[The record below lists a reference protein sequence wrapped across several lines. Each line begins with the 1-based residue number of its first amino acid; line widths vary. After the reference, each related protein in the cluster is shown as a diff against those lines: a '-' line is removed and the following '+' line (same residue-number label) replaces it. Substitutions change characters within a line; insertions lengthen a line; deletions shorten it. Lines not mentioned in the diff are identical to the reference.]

1 MSLPAAYCHQLDDV
15 IDISRAHTFYF
26 SQSEPRNDLVFSCPD
41 EKCRNESPQIVLG
54 VNYNKIPEIDKM
66 VQKAHFRLINQKK
79 HIDGCPWVE
88 IKEAIDELDEEPG
101 VKKFS
106 NLKRSQL
113 IDVFDP
119 LDNNNEPDNP
129 RIDAAQIK
137 AISTLTTS
145 RARIERYK
153 EFLRNNPNCTSRLQ
167 EVASC
172 FERMNPDE
180 LSIAK
185 LKIQGVGEKTYR
197 QFFTSVKFCAPA
209 TACKRIYY
217 GYASV
222 CELRE
227 GFNLLY
233 RQESLQSDGKS
244 ATVNIF
250 LSHEII
256 NRFRGKGV
264 ILATLLAAKELGGNV
279 IFCHAFGTIDRSDLG
294 GESRL
299 DIKLR
304 SLHSLS
310 LMLK

>member
-1 MSLPAAYCHQLDDV
+1 MSLPSAYCSQLDEV

-26 SQSEPRNDLVFSCPD
+26 SQEEPRRDLVFLCPD

-54 VNYNKIPEIDKM
+54 VNYNKIPQIDQM
-66 VQKAHFRLINQKK
+66 VQKAHFRLINSKN
-79 HIDGCPWVE
+79 HIDECPWVE
-88 IKEAIDELDEEPG
+88 IKKAIDELDEETEP
-101 VKKFS
+101 KKFS

-113 IDVFDP
+113 IDIFKP
-119 LDNNNEPDNP
+119 SDNHNEPGNP

-145 RARIERYK
+145 RVRIDRYK
-153 EFLRNNPNCTSRLQ
+153 EYLRNNPNCTSRLQ

-172 FERMNPDE
+172 FERMTPDE
-180 LSIAK
+180 LSITK
-185 LKIQGVGEKTYR
+185 LKIQGIGEKTYR
-197 QFFTSVKFCAPA
+197 QFFTSVKFCAPS
-209 TACKRIYY
+209 TTCKKIYY

-222 CELRE
+222 CESHE

-233 RQESLQSDGKS
+233 RQESLQSDSQS

-250 LSHEII
+250 LPYEMIDK
-256 NRFRGKGV
+256 FRGKGV
-264 ILATLLAAKELGGNV
+264 VLATLLAAKELGGNV
-279 IFCHAFGTIDRSDLG
+279 IFCHAFGTVDRSDSD
-294 GESRL
+294 GEPRL
-299 DIKLR
+299 DINLQ